1 MASPGQFYAAAIG
14 VLLLIALGATLPV
27 LAQIARD
34 GLERH
39 RKRRAGELERY
50 TEDEEFDRGPPAAL
64 ETDVADRTRVTCRRC
79 GTENDPQFTYCRRC
93 TTPL

>member
-1 MASPGQFYAAAIG
+1 MVSPGQFYAAAIG
-14 VLLLIALGATLPV
+14 VLLLVALGATIPV

-50 TEDEEFDRGPPAAL
+50 TEDEVFDREPGASL
-64 ETDVADRTRVTCRRC
+64 ETDVAGRTRVTCRRC
-79 GTENDPQFTYCRRC
+79 GTANDAEFTYCRRC

>member
-1 MASPGQFYAAAIG
+1 MASPGQLFAVIIG
-14 VLLLIALGATLPV
+14 VLLLVALGVSVPV
-27 LAQIARD
+27 LVQIARD

-39 RKRRAGELERY
+39 RERRAGELERY
-50 TEDEEFDRGPPAAL
+50 TEDEEFDRDPGASL
-64 ETDVADRTRVTCRRC
+64 ETDVKGQPRVTCRRC